1 MGLKMSMQ
9 MGMMAS
15 QRANGYSPLRKGWGA
30 RIEWFLLGIG
40 QSCSQFAEGFRWS
53 SPGARA

>member
-1 MGLKMSMQ
+1 MSMQ